1 MCIEGINRG
10 LPLLITRV
18 KSCAP
23 MGCMGT
29 NTSNVLSDQQVK
41 DVICYSFEDYMD
53 NQDVQKVV
61 DEICHAYKEDMLYN
75 GSFKDEGIKYDVL
88 FVTSDRGE
96 ELRDVTLQITA
107 KH

>member
-1 MCIEGINRG
+1 
-10 LPLLITRV
+10 
-18 KSCAP
+18 
-23 MGCMGT
+23 
-29 NTSNVLSDQQVK
+29 
-41 DVICYSFEDYMD
+41 MD

>member
-1 MCIEGINRG
+1 M
-10 LPLLITRV
+10 
-18 KSCAP
+18 
-23 MGCMGT
+23 
-29 NTSNVLSDQQVK
+29 
-41 DVICYSFEDYMD
+41 
-53 NQDVQKVV
+53 QKVV

-107 KH
+107 NINNRKEKIIEEENSSFGD